1 MALILH
7 NINESI
13 PARNLINVRYV
24 TKPLTVAQVLL
35 DISEFTLKRSLI
47 NVQSAAKPLNRTQ
60 VLIIISDFIL
70 GSPTNLTNAVKS
82 LLAAQVLLN
91 IR

>member
-1 MALILH
+1 MALILD

-13 PARNLINVRYV
+13 LARNLINVRYV
-24 TKPLTVAQVLL
+24 AKPLTVAQVLL
-35 DISEFTLKRSLI
+35 DISKFILKRSLI
-47 NVQSAAKPLNRTQ
+47 NVQSVAKPLNRTQ
-60 VLIIISDFIL
+60 VLIITSDFIL
-70 GSPTNLTNAVKS
+70 GSPTNLITAVES

>member
-1 MALILH
+1 MALILP

-13 PARNLINVRYV
+13 LARSLINVRYV

-47 NVQSAAKPLNRTQ
+47 NVHSVAKPLNRTQ

-70 GSPTNLTNAVKS
+70 GSPTNLTNAVKL
-82 LLAAQVLLN
+82 LLAVQVLLN